1 VFIPCSS
8 RPQAFFG
15 CSFSIGSLALLALLL
30 GGFSAPALATPILTN
45 PLPFGRWRGEST
57 AGMAVL
63 DVLTLTPERVRWGN
77 AYNGRCDRAYN
88 VEELPSGQ
96 VTYPDN
102 LVPPA
107 SPTDLRFRVVRLRL
121 QPGPCGRDAKVQLAI
136 PLDGS
141 DRMFVNSYAADGS
154 LTGWYGELNRLP

>member
-1 VFIPCSS
+1 MTTP
-8 RPQAFFG
+8 
-15 CSFSIGSLALLALLL
+15 SLSTRFPARLPAAGVLALLL
-30 GGFSAPALATPILTN
+30 AGLGTPALAT
-45 PLPFGRWRGEST
+45 PLPFGRWRAQST

-63 DVLTLTPERVRWGN
+63 DVLTLTPYLVRWGN
-77 AYNGRCDRAYN
+77 AFNGRCDRAYT

-96 VTYPDN
+96 GTYPDN

-107 SPTDLRFRVVRLRL
+107 APTDLRFRVVRLRL
-121 QPGPCGRDAKVQLAI
+121 QPGPCGHDAALQLAV

-141 DRMFVNSYAADGS
+141 DRLFVNSYAGDGS